1 MKPLPSIWK
10 NGFEKHV
17 SVCLG
22 FVWMILT
29 WGLRIPKVTCQRRG
43 YPGIL
48 WGSIPIPRKTGH
60 QGLSSGRTIGA
71 SFPLLR
77 WDDDDKRETVSNTKV
92 SKWQTF
98 SNKTLELSSQ
108 LLHQALQHVSKLW
121 VTQKDGYGVWFVGLF
136 CTAATA
142 LWWSQD
148 GAKETRF
155 S

>member
-77 WDDDDKRETVSNTKV
+77 WDEDDKRETVSNTKV

>member
-22 FVWMILT
+22 FVLMILT
-29 WGLRIPKVTCQRRG
+29 WGLRIPKVTCQRHG

-60 QGLSSGRTIGA
+60 QGISSGSTIGA
-71 SFPLLR
+71 SFPLIR

-148 GAKETRF
+148 GTKETRF